1 MGQFHISA
9 NKDGHNHRRG
19 HSARVAEG
27 PVELM
32 HNDRKGVYPGL
43 SRWRNQGLERKLTVR
58 DSALGSYTAP
68 FFGGRLRWA
77 ALSYVGRV
85 QSG

>member
-1 MGQFHISA
+1 MESEFWNALSAMGDQWP
-9 NKDGHNHRRG
+9 
-19 HSARVAEG
+19 VAEG